1 MIVYILLIFAGLGIL
16 LGFYIHGWLNRI
28 IPGVGVRRNRKV
40 LACTLIL
47 TVLSLLFFRTPG
59 LVLIHFWFFT
69 ALSEILFLLIF
80 AVFRHSVSRWIRVLV
95 PLLCTCVILALGVL
109 NMNTIVRTQYTY
121 RTDKQIPEEGYRI
134 AVLSDIHYGTVQ
146 NKHVLQDAIA
156 VINDEQ
162 PDLIVL
168 AGDIVEEG
176 TSGQEMQDAF
186 RILGN
191 LRSTFGT
198 YYIYGNHDR
207 QNYSKNKSY
216 SPTEL
221 VDAAS
226 MNGITI
232 LQDTALTIDGHL
244 RLVGRE
250 DLSMNETSE
259 RASAVQLLS
268 GSDPN
273 QLILLL
279 DHQPS
284 AWKENAAAGAD
295 IQISGHTHAGQ
306 IFPIGQLLELFGGL
320 SYGEYHEGSC
330 TIYVSSGFTGWGYY
344 LRTSQRC
351 EYVILDIIPN

>member
-1 MIVYILLIFAGLGIL
+1 MIFSGLLIFAGFGIL
-16 LGFYIHGWLNRI
+16 LGFYIHGWLNRV
-28 IPGVGVRRNRKV
+28 IPGIGIRKNRQV
-40 LACTLIL
+40 LIL
-47 TVLSLLFFRTPG
+47 SIVLTALSLVFFRNSG
-59 LVLIHFWFFT
+59 LLLIHFWIF
-69 ALSEILFLLIF
+69 AMLSEIPFLLLGIL
-80 AVFRHSVSRWIRVLV
+80 FRHPVSRKSRILV
-95 PLLCTCVILALGVL
+95 PLFFTCILLGLGIL
-109 NMNTIVRTQYTY
+109 NMNTVVRTPYTY
-121 RTDKQIPEEGYRI
+121 KTAKPVPADGYRI
-134 AVLSDIHYGTVQ
+134 AVLTDTHYGTVQ
-146 NKHVLQDAIA
+146 NTQILKKSID
-156 VINDEQ
+156 VINAEH
-162 PDLIVL
+162 PDLVL
-168 AGDIVEEG
+168 LIGDIVEEG
-176 TSGQEMQDAF
+176 TSAGEMQDAF
-186 RILGN
+186 NTLGKLN
-191 LRSTFGT
+191 STFGT
-198 YYIYGNHDR
+198 YYVYGNHDR
-207 QNYSKNKSY
+207 QNYSRKRSY
-216 SPTEL
+216 SPEEL
-221 VDAAS
+221 ANAAS
-226 MNGITI
+226 RNGITV